1 MEIND
6 PIKKFYNL
14 IININFNLL
23 GDKISNDQISYGKK
37 ELDEYFRKANI
48 DSKNFIDVYEKMWN
62 ILLITPDNIYRK
74 FIMENLYKIDLI
86 YKKLSDKINVGNN
99 QLKGWD
105 IIHPASVTNFNKISL
120 TEKTINGEK
129 FKKKYYIIKN
139 IHD

>member
-99 QLKGWD
+99 GVNSQ
-105 IIHPASVTNFNKISL
+105 
-120 TEKTINGEK
+120 
-129 FKKKYYIIKN
+129 Y
-139 IHD
+139 